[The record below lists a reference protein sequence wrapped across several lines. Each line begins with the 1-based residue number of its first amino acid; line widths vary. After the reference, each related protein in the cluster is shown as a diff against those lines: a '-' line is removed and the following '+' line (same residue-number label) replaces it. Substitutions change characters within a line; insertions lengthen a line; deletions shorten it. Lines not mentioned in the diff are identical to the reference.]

1 MQEKKRRNNNN
12 SNNNN
17 NNNDNNSNDKF
28 LQDLWSL
35 QKNTGFLEK
44 ATFA

>member
-1 MQEKKRRNNNN
+1 MQEKIRRNNNN
-12 SNNNN
+12 NNNN